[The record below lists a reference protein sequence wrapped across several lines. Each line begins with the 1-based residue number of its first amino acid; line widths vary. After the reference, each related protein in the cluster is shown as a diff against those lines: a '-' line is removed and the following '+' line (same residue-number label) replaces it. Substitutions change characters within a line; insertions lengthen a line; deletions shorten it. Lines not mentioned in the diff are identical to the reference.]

1 MKENQF
7 SALGLSSELC
17 QAVSALGYTTPT
29 PIQTQAIPHLLA
41 GRDLLGVAQTGTG
54 KTAAFALPILHR
66 LQYQT
71 GPKVRGIRVLILTP
85 TRELAQ
91 QIFDNFKDY
100 GKGLPLTPVVI
111 YGGVGMEP
119 QKRALS
125 RSPEIVVATPGRYLD
140 LKQQG
145 CIDLR
150 HLNVLVLD
158 EADRMLDMGFIHDV
172 KRIIRDLPAER
183 QNIMFSATMPDEIGD
198 LSGRILRQPVRVEV
212 TPVSSANERIEQK
225 VYYVEKDHKRQLLL
239 QAVQDNKVTRCLV
252 FSRTKGNANR
262 LARFLQSSGVSAD
275 AIHGDKSQSARL
287 RALAHFKSGQI
298 RVLVASDIAARGID
312 IDDISHVVNY
322 DIPEVAETYVHRIG
336 RTGRA
341 EGRGIALSFCSAE
354 ERGYLKKI
362 ERLIKKNLT
371 VLDAAAPRGR

>member
-1 MKENQF
+1 M
-7 SALGLSSELC
+7 
-17 QAVSALGYTTPT
+17 
-29 PIQTQAIPHLLA
+29 
-41 GRDLLGVAQTGTG
+41 
-54 KTAAFALPILHR
+54 
-66 LQYQT
+66 
-71 GPKVRGIRVLILTP
+71 
-85 TRELAQ
+85 
-91 QIFDNFKDY
+91 
-100 GKGLPLTPVVI
+100 
-111 YGGVGMEP
+111 
-119 QKRALS
+119 
-125 RSPEIVVATPGRYLD
+125 
-140 LKQQG
+140 
-145 CIDLR
+145 
-150 HLNVLVLD
+150 
-158 EADRMLDMGFIHDV
+158 
-172 KRIIRDLPAER
+172 
-183 QNIMFSATMPDEIGD
+183 
-198 LSGRILRQPVRVEV
+198 
-212 TPVSSANERIEQK
+212 
-225 VYYVEKDHKRQLLL
+225 EKDHKRQLLL

-322 DIPEVAETYVHRIG
+322 DVPEVAETYVHRIG